1 LDDREFRA
9 IVDFV
14 DSVGSA
20 PFLFTDPVSG
30 GSGINCILAGDAFD
44 SVMNGEMTGEATL
57 VIRETV

>member
-1 LDDREFRA
+1 
-9 IVDFV
+9 VDFV